1 MRWYDAVVLDATT
14 DDLVRMWEPAHGE
27 VLAQR
32 RLPHWRPRPGT
43 RAYLSAGL
51 HGADWWVAGS
61 TMSAGATAEV
71 ELGEVERLY
80 TENDLWDTV
89 I

>member
-1 MRWYDAVVLDATT
+1 
-14 DDLVRMWEPAHGE
+14 MWEPAHGE

-32 RLPHWRPRPGT
+32 RLPHWRPQPGT

-51 HGADWWVAGS
+51 HGADLWVAVS
-61 TMSAGATAEV
+61 TTSDGETAEV
-71 ELGEVERLY
+71 ELAEVERLY
-80 TENDLWDTV
+80 TENDLWGTV